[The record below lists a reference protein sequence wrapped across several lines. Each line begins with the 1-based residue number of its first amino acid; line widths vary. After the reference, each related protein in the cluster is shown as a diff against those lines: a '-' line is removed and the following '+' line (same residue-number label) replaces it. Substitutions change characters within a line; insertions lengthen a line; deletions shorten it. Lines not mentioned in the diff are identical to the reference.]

1 MGNSKV
7 TVYISIVMTMI
18 FWGFTFVAFKL
29 AYESFEPISIIFFRL
44 LVANIFLFGFAFAFK
59 KLNRIK
65 RKDLKWFILM
75 ALLEP
80 CLYFL
85 GEAFGLTLVSS
96 TVGAVIIST
105 IPLFVPYAAFLVFK
119 ERLTPL
125 NIVGLIISFGGV
137 LLVLLVNSG
146 EVHASP
152 KGILLMFVAV
162 FSAVGYTMIA
172 KKLTENYNPLSIT
185 AYQGLGII
193 LFIPFFLIIDLP
205 DLNFSAV
212 TSVSIYSVLYLGL
225 FGSGI
230 CFILLTFAMREIGAA
245 KANIFGNLI
254 PVVTAILSFYI
265 LKEPMPFL
273 KVIGIAVVIVG
284 LLMSQLGEVLN
295 KRAER
300 KNGFKHSTYA

>member
-119 ERLTPL
+119 ERLTPM

>member
-1 MGNSKV
+1 
-7 TVYISIVMTMI
+7 MTMI

-44 LVANIFLFGFAFAFK
+44 LVANIFLFGFAFTFK

-65 RKDLKWFILM
+65 RKDLKWFVLM
-75 ALLEP
+75 AILEP

-119 ERLTPL
+119 ERLTPM
-125 NIVGLIISFGGV
+125 NIVGLVISFSGV
-137 LLVLLVNSG
+137 LMVLLVNSG
-146 EVHASP
+146 GMQASL

-162 FSAVGYTMIA
+162 FSAVGYTLIA

-193 LFIPFFLIIDLP
+193 LFIPFFLIMDLP
-205 DLNFSAV
+205 DLDFSAV
-212 TSVSIYSVLYLGL
+212 SSVSIYSVLYLGL

-284 LLMSQLGEVLN
+284 LLMSQLGEMLN
-295 KRAER
+295 KRSLK
-300 KNGFKHSTYA
+300 KNALKHSTYA

>member
-119 ERLTPL
+119 ERLTPM

-212 TSVSIYSVLYLGL
+212 TSISIYSVLYLGL

-273 KVIGIAVVIVG
+273 KVIGIAIVIVG

-295 KRAER
+295 RRAER

>member
-1 MGNSKV
+1 
-7 TVYISIVMTMI
+7 MTMI

-44 LVANIFLFGFAFAFK
+44 LVANIFLFGFAFTFK

-65 RKDLKWFILM
+65 RKDLKWFVLM
-75 ALLEP
+75 AILEP

-119 ERLTPL
+119 ERLTPM
-125 NIVGLIISFGGV
+125 NIVGLVISFSGV
-137 LLVLLVNSG
+137 LMVLLVNSG
-146 EVHASP
+146 GMQAP
-152 KGILLMFVAV
+152 LKGILLMFVAV
-162 FSAVGYTMIA
+162 FSAVGYTLIA

-193 LFIPFFLIIDLP
+193 LFIPFFLIMDLP
-205 DLNFSAV
+205 DLDFSAV
-212 TSVSIYSVLYLGL
+212 SSVSIYSVLYLGL

-284 LLMSQLGEVLN
+284 LLMSQLGEMLN
-295 KRAER
+295 KRSLK
-300 KNGFKHSTYA
+300 KNALKHSTYA

>member
-1 MGNSKV
+1 
-7 TVYISIVMTMI
+7 MI

-152 KGILLMFVAV
+152 KGIFLMFVAV

-212 TSVSIYSVLYLGL
+212 TSISIYSVLYLGL

-273 KVIGIAVVIVG
+273 KVIGIAIVIVG
-284 LLMSQLGEVLN
+284 LLMSQLGELLN
-295 KRAER
+295 RRAEK
-300 KNGFKHSTYA
+300 KNGLKHSTYA